1 MPGSYPDPRSFANTA
16 IDILEEA
23 YEESQGSHAGT
34 LILKAIEAI
43 NRLKD
48 EIKDSGQHGRL
59 DFDPYEI
66 NESNSAV

>member
-1 MPGSYPDPRSFANTA
+1 MPGSYPDPRCYASTA
-16 IDILEEA
+16 INILEEA

-43 NRLKD
+43 NCLQE
-48 EIKDSGQHGRL
+48 EIKLSSKLREIE
-59 DFDPYEI
+59 FDPYEY

>member
-23 YEESQGSHAGT
+23 YEESQGSHTGT

-43 NRLKD
+43 TRLKD
-48 EIKDSGQHGRL
+48 EIRDSSKYGAL